1 MNAALFALGMGY
13 TLHSR
18 TGIQRQASGS
28 QWKLIQRRAPP
39 RGTWA
44 PVVASLSLLPGL
56 LELPKVLPKD
66 LARGGLGDH
75 VYELDLL
82 SMVAFRL
89 E

>member
-1 MNAALFALGMGY
+1 M
-13 TLHSR
+13 R
-18 TGIQRQASGS
+18 I
-28 QWKLIQRRAPP
+28 
-39 RGTWA
+39 WA